1 MLLLINVL
9 FILQSIYKKKTVD
22 FSRRGGGD
30 VRGTW
35 GGWIQPL
42 FIQVV
47 VCFLLLVN
55 GVLSSS
61 RGGGSLVKLKLANA
75 DHLWLTSLYF

>member
-1 MLLLINVL
+1 M
-9 FILQSIYKKKTVD
+9 
-22 FSRRGGGD
+22 
-30 VRGTW
+30 RGTW

-61 RGGGSLVKLKLANA
+61 RGGGGGGSLVKLKLANA
-75 DHLWLTSLYF
+75 DHLWLTLYF